1 MLENSL
7 NIGGSEWMIIIFVAV
22 VLVLGTGKLPG
33 AAKKMG
39 KIASEY
45 NNAKNEIQ
53 EQMKEATEEIPKIS
67 GPVET
72 EREKLEMIAKSAGIK
87 TEGTRQ
93 MMNFKKKFH
102 QRWVKGQQILLKQNK
117 NYFGFLI
124 RYRFLSNLFLAN
136 L

>member
-1 MLENSL
+1 
-7 NIGGSEWMIIIFVAV
+7 MIIIFVAV

-39 KIASEY
+39 KVVSEY

-53 EQMKEATEEIPKIS
+53 EQMKEVTEEVPKIS

-87 TEGTRQ
+87 VKDKTDEEIQKEISSKIGQRTTDTTET
-93 MMNFKKKFH
+93 K
-102 QRWVKGQQILLKQNK
+102 
-117 NYFGFLI
+117 
-124 RYRFLSNLFLAN
+124 
-136 L
+136 

>member
-1 MLENSL
+1 M

-33 AAKKMG
+33 FAKKMG
-39 KIASEY
+39 KVVSEY

-53 EQMKEATEEIPKIS
+53 QQMKEVNEEVPKIS

-87 TEGTRQ
+87 TEDKTEDELQKEISSKMGKRTTDTTET
-93 MMNFKKKFH
+93 K
-102 QRWVKGQQILLKQNK
+102 
-117 NYFGFLI
+117 
-124 RYRFLSNLFLAN
+124 
-136 L
+136 

>member
-1 MLENSL
+1 
-7 NIGGSEWMIIIFVAV
+7 MIIIFVAV

-39 KIASEY
+39 KVVSEY

-53 EQMKEATEEIPKIS
+53 QQMKEVTEEIPKIS

-87 TEGTRQ
+87 TKDKTEDELQKEISSKMGERTTDTT
-93 MMNFKKKFH
+93 KTK
-102 QRWVKGQQILLKQNK
+102 
-117 NYFGFLI
+117 
-124 RYRFLSNLFLAN
+124 
-136 L
+136 

>member
-1 MLENSL
+1 
-7 NIGGSEWMIIIFVAV
+7 MIIIFVAV

-39 KIASEY
+39 KVVSEY

-53 EQMKEATEEIPKIS
+53 EQMKEVTEEAPKIS

-87 TEGTRQ
+87 VEDKTNEDIQKEISSKIGQRTTDTTE
-93 MMNFKKKFH
+93 KK
-102 QRWVKGQQILLKQNK
+102 
-117 NYFGFLI
+117 
-124 RYRFLSNLFLAN
+124 
-136 L
+136 

>member
-1 MLENSL
+1 MIENSL

-39 KIASEY
+39 KVVSEY

-53 EQMKEATEEIPKIS
+53 QQMKEVNEEIPKIS

-87 TEGTRQ
+87 TE
-93 MMNFKKKFH
+93 
-102 QRWVKGQQILLKQNK
+102 NK
-117 NYFGFLI
+117 TDDELQKEI
-124 RYRFLSNLFLAN
+124 SSKMWKRTTDTTETK
-136 L
+136 

>member
-1 MLENSL
+1 MLEHSL

-39 KIASEY
+39 KIVSEY

-53 EQMKEATEEIPKIS
+53 QQMKEVTEEVPKIS

-72 EREKLEMIAKSAGIK
+72 EREKLKTIAKSSGIK
-87 TEGTRQ
+87 VEGKTDEELQ
-93 MMNFKKKFH
+93 KEISSKMG
-102 QRWVKGQQILLKQNK
+102 QRTTDTTKTK
-117 NYFGFLI
+117 
-124 RYRFLSNLFLAN
+124 
-136 L
+136 

>member
-1 MLENSL
+1 M

-39 KIASEY
+39 KVVSEY

-53 EQMKEATEEIPKIS
+53 QQMKEVNEEVPKIS

-87 TEGTRQ
+87 TEDKTNEELQKEISSKIGEKTTDTT
-93 MMNFKKKFH
+93 KTK
-102 QRWVKGQQILLKQNK
+102 
-117 NYFGFLI
+117 
-124 RYRFLSNLFLAN
+124 
-136 L
+136 